1 MKFVI
6 QRVLNS
12 QTTIIESDQSGEKK
26 EYVSGKIGHGY
37 MVLCGIMD
45 SDTTEIADKMVS
57 KLIGLR
63 IFEDEN
69 GKTNLDL
76 KTVGGELMIV
86 SQFTLCADTSHGNR
100 PAFIRAARPEK
111 AIPIYE
117 HIIEE
122 CRNAGF
128 NVQTGVFGADMKVD
142 LTNDGPF
149 TIILDSDELIKPDKK
164 VPDSETIERSVKL
177 ERKNDRNIYADLTT
191 ETASDV
197 LSTCVKLRGAEDFE
211 NTVNDVMADI
221 REICDARHVC
231 LLLVD
236 QTNRK
241 CSMVAQAYADKARR
255 VSMNHWEDDE
265 HYALVETWSDIIA
278 EKNCLIVECED
289 DMKPILEKNPG
300 WYESLHKAQV
310 DSIVLFPL
318 KAGKELIGYIWATNF
333 DIKNT
338 KRISETLDLTTF
350 FLASEIK
357 SYKVMKHL
365 HRMSTIDELTGCLN
379 RNAMNLKIDSILA
392 DTDKEQHTLGVVFAD
407 LNGLKRVNDSQ
418 GHEAG
423 DLLLKTASIALMN
436 SFTGNEIYRAGGDEF
451 LVLMDDV
458 KEEDIIYRISQLR
471 STSSMYGTVNFA
483 VGYYFC
489 DDRKD
494 IRKALHEADE
504 SMYADKKQFYMNHPE
519 LDQRKKY

>member
-6 QRVLNS
+6 QRVLNAE
-12 QTTIIESDQSGEKK
+12 TTIIETNDAGTTN
-26 EYVSGKIGHGY
+26 EYVSGKIGRGY

-45 SDTTEIADKMVS
+45 SDTVEIADKMVS

-100 PAFIRAARPEK
+100 PAFIAAARPEK

-122 CRNAGF
+122 CRSAGF
-128 NVQTGVFGADMKVD
+128 NVQTGVFGADMRVD

-149 TIILDSDELIKPDKK
+149 TIILDSDDLIKNKNTGD
-164 VPDSETIERSVKL
+164 VSDRSVKL
-177 ERKNDRNIYADLTT
+177 DHKKEELRADLSV

-197 LSTCVKLRGAEDFE
+197 LNTCIKLRGAEDFE
-211 NTVNDVMADI
+211 NSVNEVMADI

-236 QTNRK
+236 QANRK
-241 CSMVAQAYADKARR
+241 CSMVAQAYADKAKR

-265 HYALVETWSDIIA
+265 HYALVETWADII
-278 EKNCLIVECED
+278 EDKGFLKVENED

-300 WYESLHKAQV
+300 WYESLHKAEV
-310 DSIVLFPL
+310 NSIVLFPL

-333 DIKNT
+333 DVRNT
-338 KRISETLDLTTF
+338 KRICETLNLTTF

-357 SYKVMKHL
+357 SYKIMKHL

-379 RNAMNLKIDSILA
+379 RNAMNIRIDSILA
-392 DTDKEQHTLGVVFAD
+392 ESGKEKHSIGVVFAD
-407 LNGLKRVNDSQ
+407 LNGLKRVNDNN

-436 SFTGNEIYRAGGDEF
+436 SFNGDDVFRAGGDEF
-451 LVLMDDV
+451 LVLIRDA
-458 KEEDIIYRISQLR
+458 KEEEIIYKISQLR
-471 STSSMYGTVNFA
+471 SVATMYGNVNFA
-483 VGYYFC
+483 LGYHLC
-489 DDRKD
+489 DDPKD
-494 IRKALHEADE
+494 ILKALHEADE
-504 SMYADKKQFYMNHPE
+504 KMYSDKKQFYMNHPE